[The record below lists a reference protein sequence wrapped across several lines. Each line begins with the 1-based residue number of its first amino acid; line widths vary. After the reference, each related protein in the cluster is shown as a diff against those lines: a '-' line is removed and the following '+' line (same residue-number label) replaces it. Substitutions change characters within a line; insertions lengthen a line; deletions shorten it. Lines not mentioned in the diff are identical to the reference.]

1 MVHHGVL
8 DLYVCFLY
16 RLWTVDE
23 SGEGQENL
31 INFLPS
37 HKNSHFISM
46 SGIMKTHQRKQALR
60 DSCELLRQ
68 RKEVHASLCNCM
80 QVYVIACKLMDLQS
94 QVAKLSAHV

>member
-37 HKNSHFISM
+37 HKNSHIISM
-46 SGIMKTHQRKQALR
+46 SGIMKTHERKQALR
-60 DSCELLRQ
+60 NSCELLRQ
-68 RKEVHASLCNCM
+68 RKEVHASL
-80 QVYVIACKLMDLQS
+80 LMLLPIP
-94 QVAKLSAHV
+94 V